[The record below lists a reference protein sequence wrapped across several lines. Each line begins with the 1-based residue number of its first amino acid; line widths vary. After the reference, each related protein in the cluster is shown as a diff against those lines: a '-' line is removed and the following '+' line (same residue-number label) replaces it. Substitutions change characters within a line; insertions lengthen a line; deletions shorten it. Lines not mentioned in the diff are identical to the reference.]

1 MLGFFSLLLEC
12 GIGERPTSS
21 WRRHSR
27 QYLVFKALSGS
38 FIWKHHRAFR
48 MVLCFQ
54 LKKLLSLAIL
64 MFKLNPF
71 HVQDIWCHVHSLLPL
86 RDAARAACVSHMF
99 LSAWRCYPNLIFT
112 KKTLSLKQSACG
124 EDDIAWAFTCIVDQI
139 LKKHSGNG
147 LKTLKLN
154 IFHCHNLDAHYLNN
168 WLQIAITPGVEK
180 LILKLPLQY
189 EEGYSFPCSLLFGG
203 NGNSIQHLHLTS
215 CAFRPTFGIGC
226 FRSLTKFYLFGVRI
240 TGEELGCLLSNAFAL
255 EQFEL
260 RDCSE
265 IICLKIPCVLQR
277 LSRVTVSTWEMLQ
290 MIESKAP
297 NLSTFKFVFSG
308 DLVQLSLGS
317 SQVKNLSMDCID
329 DCNLLCYAITKL
341 PYITPNVE
349 TLRLSSLSEVR
360 SEALYYYVPL

>member
-1 MLGFFSLLLEC
+1 
-12 GIGERPTSS
+12 
-21 WRRHSR
+21 
-27 QYLVFKALSGS
+27 
-38 FIWKHHRAFR
+38 